1 MQCSKTIF
9 GSSFEKNSDVPFQ
22 EQLSSLSF
30 HLQRYHG
37 AHVLLHALQYH
48 PQSQRDKEAVAKY
61 KEAVE
66 KRLQLLEEHG
76 YVQAESTNFAN

>member
-1 MQCSKTIF
+1 M
-9 GSSFEKNSDVPFQ
+9 
-22 EQLSSLSF
+22 LSISF

-48 PQSQRDKEAVAKY
+48 AQSQRDKEAVAKY

-76 YVQAESTNFAN
+76 YVQAYETNFGN

>member
-1 MQCSKTIF
+1 MQYR
-9 GSSFEKNSDVPFQ
+9 
-22 EQLSSLSF
+22 SLTHAISF

-48 PQSQRDKEAVAKY
+48 AQSQRDKEAVAKY

-76 YVQAESTNFAN
+76 YVQAYETNFGH

>member
-1 MQCSKTIF
+1 M
-9 GSSFEKNSDVPFQ
+9 
-22 EQLSSLSF
+22 
-30 HLQRYHG
+30 QRYHG

-48 PQSQRDKEAVAKY
+48 AQSQRDKEAVAKY

-76 YVQAESTNFAN
+76 YVQAYETNFGH